1 MWLESWTEY
10 KKFPAG
16 SSNCTKLMTSCT
28 VLYVLFEMC
37 YTLAIIYVDRFKKA
51 KEYRIVIYFLWK
63 QNSFVSSSYSV
74 WFRMWWLR
82 KDSILKKIILWRSN
96 QKKLA
101 LFLPTLESVSISH
114 VDQNSNAS
122 TENASKMIRNASM
135 LRVNKVIDAS

>member
-1 MWLESWTEY
+1 
-10 KKFPAG
+10 
-16 SSNCTKLMTSCT
+16 
-28 VLYVLFEMC
+28 
-37 YTLAIIYVDRFKKA
+37 
-51 KEYRIVIYFLWK
+51 
-63 QNSFVSSSYSV
+63 
-74 WFRMWWLR
+74 MWWLR

-122 TENASKMIRNASM
+122 TENASKMISNASI

>member
-1 MWLESWTEY
+1 
-10 KKFPAG
+10 
-16 SSNCTKLMTSCT
+16 
-28 VLYVLFEMC
+28 
-37 YTLAIIYVDRFKKA
+37 
-51 KEYRIVIYFLWK
+51 
-63 QNSFVSSSYSV
+63 
-74 WFRMWWLR
+74 MWWLR

-114 VDQNSNAS
+114 VDQNSNVS